1 MRTENNKISTLIESI
16 PYIQKF
22 HGKTFVIKYG
32 GNAMSDKSIAMK
44 VAQDLV
50 LLKLVG
56 INIVIV
62 HGGGPQIDEFLS
74 KLDKPRKF
82 HNGLRVTDNETMD
95 LVEMV
100 LTGRVNK
107 DIVSMLNKAGG
118 YAFGL
123 TGKDA
128 SFIKAKKI
136 KSQIKNRKKT
146 DLGRVGEVVKVDPSL
161 LLNLISDKFIP
172 VISPIGVDSKGDSL
186 NINADVVASEIAA
199 VLKCEKLIFMT
210 DTDGVMKKS
219 KLIPN
224 VSIGEISKLI
234 KNQTITGGMIPK
246 IESAKLAIKKNVKS
260 AHIING
266 TSPHSLLLEVFTE
279 KGVGT
284 AITLK

>member
-1 MRTENNKISTLIESI
+1 MRPENNKISTLIESI

-107 DIVSMLNKAGG
+107 DIVSIINKAGG

-128 SFIKAKKI
+128 SFIKARKI
-136 KSQIKNRKKT
+136 SQEKNRKNT

-172 VISPIGVDSKGDSL
+172 VISPIGVDSNGDSL
-186 NINADVVASEIAA
+186 NINADFVASEIAA

-210 DTDGVMKKS
+210 NTDGVIKKN

-224 VSIGEISKLI
+224 VSISEISKLI
-234 KNQTITGGMIPK
+234 KNQIITGGMIPK

-279 KGVGT
+279 KGIGT

>member
-16 PYIQKF
+16 LIYKSF
-22 HGKTFVIKYG
+22 MEKLLYKVWWKC
-32 GNAMSDKSIAMK
+32 MSDKSIAMK

-146 DLGRVGEVVKVDPSL
+146 DLGRVGEVVKVDL
-161 LLNLISDKFIP
+161 H
-172 VISPIGVDSKGDSL
+172 
-186 NINADVVASEIAA
+186 
-199 VLKCEKLIFMT
+199 CY
-210 DTDGVMKKS
+210 
-219 KLIPN
+219 
-224 VSIGEISKLI
+224 
-234 KNQTITGGMIPK
+234 
-246 IESAKLAIKKNVKS
+246 
-260 AHIING
+260 
-266 TSPHSLLLEVFTE
+266 
-279 KGVGT
+279 
-284 AITLK
+284 

>member
-1 MRTENNKISTLIESI
+1 
-16 PYIQKF
+16 
-22 HGKTFVIKYG
+22 
-32 GNAMSDKSIAMK
+32 MSDKSIAMK

-186 NINADVVASEIAA
+186 NINADIVASEIAA

-210 DTDGVMKKS
+210 DTDGVMKKN

>member
-1 MRTENNKISTLIESI
+1 
-16 PYIQKF
+16 
-22 HGKTFVIKYG
+22 
-32 GNAMSDKSIAMK
+32 MSDKSIAMK

-107 DIVSMLNKAGG
+107 DIVSIINKAGG

-172 VISPIGVDSKGDSL
+172 VISPIGVDSNGDSL
-186 NINADVVASEIAA
+186 NINADIVASEIAA

-210 DTDGVMKKS
+210 NTDGVIKKN

-224 VSIGEISKLI
+224 VSISEISKLI
-234 KNQTITGGMIPK
+234 KNQDNYWWNDSK
-246 IESAKLAIKKNVKS
+246 D
-260 AHIING
+260 
-266 TSPHSLLLEVFTE
+266 
-279 KGVGT
+279 
-284 AITLK
+284 

>member
-1 MRTENNKISTLIESI
+1 
-16 PYIQKF
+16 
-22 HGKTFVIKYG
+22 
-32 GNAMSDKSIAMK
+32 MSDKSIAMK

-50 LLKLVG
+50 LLKLLGSILSLFMVG
-56 INIVIV
+56 
-62 HGGGPQIDEFLS
+62 GLKLTTLS
-74 KLDKPRKF
+74 KSDKPRKF

-136 KSQIKNRKKT
+136 KSQIKNRKT

-186 NINADVVASEIAA
+186 NINADIVASEIAT

-210 DTDGVMKKS
+210 DMTV
-219 KLIPN
+219 
-224 VSIGEISKLI
+224 
-234 KNQTITGGMIPK
+234 
-246 IESAKLAIKKNVKS
+246 
-260 AHIING
+260 
-266 TSPHSLLLEVFTE
+266 
-279 KGVGT
+279 
-284 AITLK
+284 